1 MDMLP
6 AQALAVPSERVF
18 SSSKETCTL
27 RRNRVSLREALQ
39 VPKYSYRSE
48 RLSFVEDLIIVK
60 EADYTISGQLTESE
74 LMKAGKEIRR
84 NWGVDKKRA
93 RIIPFRLPV
102 HCIYCIF
109 LLCNLPYSALIYN
122 LRRWIQIRIS
132 LATSLDGKI
141 SWKPPNSTRWMRFQ
155 LDISFRVDSSCPPHL
170 DSPRLGDNTR
180 WTWDQHEGNVL
191 TEP

>member
-1 MDMLP
+1 MFGVEMDMLP

-84 NWGVDKKRA
+84 N
-93 RIIPFRLPV
+93 
-102 HCIYCIF
+102 
-109 LLCNLPYSALIYN
+109 
-122 LRRWIQIRIS
+122 
-132 LATSLDGKI
+132 
-141 SWKPPNSTRWMRFQ
+141 
-155 LDISFRVDSSCPPHL
+155 
-170 DSPRLGDNTR
+170 
-180 WTWDQHEGNVL
+180 
-191 TEP
+191 